1 MNKFINKPMKNRM
14 VKQMRK
20 AQAAMEYLITY
31 GWAVLIMLVVVGVL
45 FYLGIFSPHTIMT
58 CSFQNP
64 GFTCYAY
71 KLTGSGGGL
80 VLDMGQATGHD
91 IKVTGFNCT
100 TSDTWTATEFDGLTA
115 SNVTIPAGS
124 HKPLNGSVQTP
135 TSLPCYKTDGTKMAA
150 GDVGGYYKGK
160 IYIHY
165 LDTETNM
172 DHKITGD
179 IAGKIE

>member
-1 MNKFINKPMKNRM
+1 
-14 VKQMRK
+14 MRK

-71 KLTGSGGGL
+71 KLAANTSNMGGL

-100 TSDTWTATEFDGLTA
+100 TSDTWNLVDFDGVSANNT
-115 SNVTIPAGS
+115 TIATGS
-124 HKPLNGSVQTP
+124 HRTLNGTVANPTP
-135 TSLPCYKTDGTKMAA
+135 LPCYKTDGTKMGAA
-150 GDVGGYYKGK
+150 DFGSYYKGK

-165 LDTETNM
+165 IDLETNM
-172 DHKITGD
+172 DHKVTGD
-179 IAGKIE
+179 IAGKVE